1 MRKKWTDYLLVM
13 PALLLSICIVI
24 VPGILTI
31 VMSFTDYNGISFDL
45 NFVGLQ
51 NFQELFSN
59 RVFWKAISNNMIW
72 MALFL
77 TVPVLLALG
86 VSVILLKKKK
96 SKNIYQVIFL
106 IPYVLAPA
114 VNAMLW
120 QNIIFNSRTGIIGV
134 LNNIGYAVGS
144 PLTNIQTAI
153 YAVASVDIWH
163 YWGYLAVIYFASLR
177 QTPQDLVEASKID
190 GCNAWGTFKNVYF
203 PHLLPTF
210 KLMMIMIVI
219 GSFLAFDYIKLLTG
233 GGPANSTE
241 VLGTYAYTLAF
252 STMQVGKASAVGLFM
267 SFFGLIASTIY
278 TILSRNEERM

>member
-31 VMSFTDYNGISFDL
+31 VMSFTDYNGISFDV